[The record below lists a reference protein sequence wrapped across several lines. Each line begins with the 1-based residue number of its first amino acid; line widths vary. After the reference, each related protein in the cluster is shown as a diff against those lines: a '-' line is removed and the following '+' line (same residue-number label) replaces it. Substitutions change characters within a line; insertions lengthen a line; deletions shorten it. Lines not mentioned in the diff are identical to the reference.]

1 MIPIIAAIT
10 PPATPGPIYA
20 CNGKLTITNRRN
32 INDLNL
38 FIITRFFFKKISDHC
53 NTPIAI

>member
-1 MIPIIAAIT
+1 
-10 PPATPGPIYA
+10 PATPGPIYA

-53 NTPIAI
+53 NTLIAI